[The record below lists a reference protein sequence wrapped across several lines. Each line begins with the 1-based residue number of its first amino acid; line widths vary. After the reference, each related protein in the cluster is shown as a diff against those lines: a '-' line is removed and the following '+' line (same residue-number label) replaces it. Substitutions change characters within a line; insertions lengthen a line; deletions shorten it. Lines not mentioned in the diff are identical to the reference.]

1 MMGEREAVLIV
12 RSRTYMTVKSMSE
25 WYEKSAQTVR
35 QDVRRMR
42 ETKRYNPKYLVL
54 NEDGQ
59 QLINSLM
66 YEDYLAHKA
75 AINAGI
81 KKLDPYDPA
90 EVRRQRGEYKVVLE

>member
-1 MMGEREAVLIV
+1 MGEKEAVLIV

-42 ETKRYNPKYLVL
+42 EINRYNPKYLVL

-66 YEDYLAHKA
+66 YEDYLANKA

>member
-1 MMGEREAVLIV
+1 
-12 RSRTYMTVKSMSE
+12 
-25 WYEKSAQTVR
+25 
-35 QDVRRMR
+35 MR
-42 ETKRYNPKYLVL
+42 ETNRYNPKYLVL

-66 YEDYLAHKA
+66 YEDYLANKA

-90 EVRRQRGEYKVVLE
+90 EVRRQRGEYKVVLG

>member
-1 MMGEREAVLIV
+1 MGEKEAVLII

-66 YEDYLAHKA
+66 YEDYLANKA

-90 EVRRQRGEYKVVLE
+90 EVRRQRGEYKVVLG

>member
-1 MMGEREAVLIV
+1 MGEREAVLIV

-42 ETKRYNPKYLVL
+42 EIKRYNPKYLVL

-66 YEDYLAHKA
+66 YEDYLANKA

-90 EVRRQRGEYKVVLE
+90 EVRRQRGEYKVVLG

>member
-1 MMGEREAVLIV
+1 MMGEKEAVLIV

-66 YEDYLAHKA
+66 YEDYLANKA

>member
-1 MMGEREAVLIV
+1 MGEKEAVLIIK
-12 RSRTYMTVKSMSE
+12 SKTYMTVKGMSE
-25 WYEKSAQTVR
+25 WYEKSGQTIR

-66 YEDYLAHKA
+66 YEDYLANKA

-90 EVRRQRGEYKVVLE
+90 EVRRQRGEYKVVLG

>member
-1 MMGEREAVLIV
+1 MGEKEVVLIV
-12 RSRTYMTVKSMSE
+12 RSRTYMTIKSMSE
-25 WYEKSAQTVR
+25 WYEKSGHTIR
-35 QDVRRMR
+35 QDIKKMR

-59 QLINSLM
+59 QLVNSLM
-66 YEDYLAHKA
+66 YEDYLANKA

-90 EVRRQRGEYKVVLE
+90 EARRQRGEYKVVLG

>member
-1 MMGEREAVLIV
+1 MMGEKEAVLIV

-42 ETKRYNPKYLVL
+42 ETNRYNPKYLVL

-66 YEDYLAHKA
+66 YEDYLANKA

-81 KKLDPYDPA
+81 KRLDPYDPA
-90 EVRRQRGEYKVVLE
+90 EVRRQRGEYKVVLG

>member
-1 MMGEREAVLIV
+1 MGEKEAVLIV

-42 ETKRYNPKYLVL
+42 EIKRYNPKYLVL

-66 YEDYLAHKA
+66 YEDYLANKA

-90 EVRRQRGEYKVVLE
+90 EVRRQRGEYKVVLG

>member
-1 MMGEREAVLIV
+1 MGEREAVLIV
-12 RSRTYMTVKSMSE
+12 RSKTYMTVKSMSE

-42 ETKRYNPKYLVL
+42 EINRYNPKYLVL

-66 YEDYLAHKA
+66 YEDYLANKA

-81 KKLDPYDPA
+81 KNLDPYDPA

>member
-1 MMGEREAVLIV
+1 MGEKEAVLIV

-42 ETKRYNPKYLVL
+42 EIKRYNPKYLVL

-66 YEDYLAHKA
+66 YEDYLANKA

>member
-1 MMGEREAVLIV
+1 MGEREAVLIIK
-12 RSRTYMTVKSMSE
+12 SKTYMTVKAMSE
-25 WYEKSAQTVR
+25 WYEKSGQTIR

-66 YEDYLAHKA
+66 YEDYLANKA

-90 EVRRQRGEYKVVLE
+90 EVRRQRGEYKVVLG

>member
-1 MMGEREAVLIV
+1 MGEKEAVLIV
-12 RSRTYMTVKSMSE
+12 RSKTYMTVKSMSE

-42 ETKRYNPKYLVL
+42 EINRYNPKYLVL

-66 YEDYLAHKA
+66 YEDYLANKA

-90 EVRRQRGEYKVVLE
+90 EVRRQRGEYKVVLG

>member
-1 MMGEREAVLIV
+1 MGEKEAVLIV

-66 YEDYLAHKA
+66 YEDYLANKA